1 MCLVADSG
9 GYLSQAALRTGAS
22 LVFLHD
28 WWVLIPEVIACLEER
43 EEALDVVHMLEEEL
57 REKQAAAAKIS
68 AALGPVAS
76 ADKRLAALNASIQTL
91 TVSSSSCCVSS
102 YIVCVSLLFYCFDV
116 HGTVLTHTA
125 GT

>member
-1 MCLVADSG
+1 M
-9 GYLSQAALRTGAS
+9 
-22 LVFLHD
+22 
-28 WWVLIPEVIACLEER
+28 LIPEVIACLEER

-76 ADKRLAALNASIQTL
+76 ADKRLAALNASIQSL
-91 TVSSSSCCVSS
+91 TVSNSSSSSCCVSS